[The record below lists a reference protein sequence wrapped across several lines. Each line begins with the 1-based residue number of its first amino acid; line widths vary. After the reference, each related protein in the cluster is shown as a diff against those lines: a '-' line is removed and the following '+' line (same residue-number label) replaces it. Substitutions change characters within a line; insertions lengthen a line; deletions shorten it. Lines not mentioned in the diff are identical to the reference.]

1 MHCSCMEDDENL
13 FSIPA
18 SSNIS
23 VTKQVFWNAPLVAD
37 ILCGMASTGDH
48 SGVLGY

>member
-1 MHCSCMEDDENL
+1 MEDDENL

-23 VTKQVFWNAPLVAD
+23 VRKQIFRNAPLVTD
-37 ILCGMASTGDH
+37 ILCGMTSTDVH
-48 SGVLGY
+48 SGVLGYYLAAI